1 METAELFNT
10 CQAKKICRTFDADC
24 FLGHKLSCWNN
35 NLLLGNT
42 INGHN
47 YVDLLVKLT
56 EVVTIKRE
64 ITRTHNL
71 HLLQVNAASH
81 SERSVQATA
90 NDLNI
95 VILIHSPCSPDFVAS
110 DFFYIPKSLKKRL
123 KEIIMIALKKLYGHM
138 MSGFAWKIGCSISKV
153 KQIWQKYVNSDDGY
167 V

>member
-1 METAELFNT
+1 METAELSNT
-10 CQAKKICRTFDADC
+10 CQAKEICRTFDADC

-47 YVDLLVKLT
+47 YVDLLAKLT

-110 DFFYIPKSLKKRL
+110 DILYSQIFKEKIKGNHSDSAE
-123 KEIIMIALKKLYGHM
+123 EIIRACDEWFCLKNRVFYFQSQADM
-138 MSGFAWKIGCSISKV
+138 AEVC
-153 KQIWQKYVNSDDGY
+153 
-167 V
+167 